1 VARSDN
7 MTAIPIDSVLPDLI
21 TALGGSQAVVL
32 RAATGAGKTTR
43 VPPAVLAAGLV
54 GDGRVLVLQ
63 PRRVAARATATRMA
77 VENGWRLGDQ
87 VGYRIRFESRIGP
100 ATRIEVVT
108 EGILLQRLLRDP
120 FLSEI
125 GLIVFD
131 EFHERNLNSDLALG
145 MVRQIQQ
152 TVRPELK
159 VVVMSATL
167 DSGPVSKYLG
177 DCPTVECSVRRFPV
191 DVSYRN
197 PPERRPMTELAA
209 QAVEQVLD
217 RTPGDVLVFLPG
229 LREIQQTKRLL
240 DEVARRHQLALFS
253 LYGDLP
259 AREQDAVLGPC
270 EARKVILATNVA
282 ETSLTIEGVTAVIDS
297 GWARQMQFD
306 PRVGL
311 NRLRLVPISQSA
323 AEQRTG
329 RAGRT
334 GPGLCVR
341 LWHERAHSA
350 RPEREESEIRR
361 VDLTS
366 AVLQLAGWIEPDLEA
381 FPWFER
387 PRAESLS
394 RAMSLLR
401 RLDALD
407 AQGITRLG
415 RRMASL
421 PVSPRLGRLLIEG
434 QRQGCADH
442 AALGAAMLSERS
454 PFDGTGS
461 QAARGRSRVA
471 SASDLLDR
479 IAALEQFELTGRT
492 DSPWGR
498 IQSGT
503 ARFVLRARDQ
513 LLRELRSS
521 HRRQPSDRREQP
533 PFDAAGDEG
542 AATSETA
549 FLRALLAAFPD
560 RLARRREPGSPRGV
574 MVGGCGVRLAEES
587 AVIEGP
593 LFLCLEVDQGRA
605 ESLVR
610 CASVVHR
617 HWLPKRH
624 LAVRDEVFF
633 DDANERVSARRRV
646 YWEDLLLEESSAG
659 ELDTEETTRILAE
672 AARQAWPRIAA
683 RLDASVLDFVT
694 RARCLKAW
702 VPELEL
708 PDLDDNR
715 LQQLLPLLCRGRR
728 SFAELQQA
736 PWLAAVRDCFE
747 YEQLRA
753 IQRETP
759 EQLTVPSGRPV
770 ALRYE
775 LGRPPVL
782 AVRIQELFGLAET
795 PRIARGR
802 VRVLLHLLAPN
813 MRPQQ
818 VTDDLRSFWDNVYP
832 IVRKELRGRYPKH
845 AWPEDP
851 WTAKPG
857 RK

>member
-1 VARSDN
+1 
-7 MTAIPIDSVLPDLI
+7 MIPLPIDGILSEL
-21 TALGGSQAVVL
+21 TGALRANPAVVL

-43 VPPAVLAAGLV
+43 VPPAVVAAGLA
-54 GDGRVLVLQ
+54 DDKKVLVLQ
-63 PRRVAARATATRMA
+63 PRRVAARATAARMA
-77 VENGWRLGDQ
+77 LENGWRLGEQ
-87 VGYRIRFESRIGP
+87 VGYRIRFESCSGP

-120 FLSEI
+120 FLSDI

-159 VVVMSATL
+159 LVVMSATL
-167 DSGPVSKYLG
+167 DTEPVSRYLG
-177 DCPTVECSVRRFPV
+177 GCPTVECDVRRFPV
-191 DVSYRN
+191 EVTYRN
-197 PPERRPMTELAA
+197 PPERRPMAELAA
-209 QAVEQVLD
+209 EAVELLLD
-217 RTPGDVLVFLPG
+217 RTPGDLLVFLPG

-240 DEVARRHQLALFS
+240 DEVAHRGRFALFS

-270 EARKVILATNVA
+270 ESRKVILATNVA
-282 ETSLTIEGVTAVIDS
+282 ETSLTIEGVTAVVDS

-311 NRLRLVPISQSA
+311 DRLQLVPISQA
-323 AEQRTG
+323 ASEQRTG

-334 GPGLCVR
+334 SPGICLR

-350 RPEREESEIRR
+350 RPEREEPEIRR
-361 VDLTS
+361 VDLTG
-366 AVLQLAGWIEPDLEA
+366 AVLQLAGWVEPDLES

-387 PRAESLS
+387 PRAESLN
-394 RAMSLLR
+394 RAVSLLR

-407 AQGITRLG
+407 DQGITRLG
-415 RRMASL
+415 RRIATL
-421 PVSPRLGRLLIEG
+421 PVPPRLGRLLIEG
-434 QRQGCADH
+434 QRLGCAAH
-442 AALGAAMLSERS
+442 AALGAALLSERS
-454 PFDGTGS
+454 PFQRGESAG
-461 QAARGRSRVA
+461 AVRGRAKVA

-479 IAALEQFELTGRT
+479 IAALAQFEQTGRA
-492 DSPWGR
+492 DSPCGR
-498 IQSGT
+498 IQSGA

-513 LLRELRSS
+513 LLREIRSS
-521 HRRQPSDRREQP
+521 GRRQPSSGHEHP
-533 PFDAAGDEG
+533 PVDGAAKDDAAASD
-542 AATSETA
+542 TA
-549 FLRALLAAFPD
+549 LLRALLAAFPD

-574 MVGGCGVRLAEES
+574 MVGGCGVRLADES
-587 AVIEGP
+587 GVVEGP

-610 CASVVHR
+610 CASVVER
-617 HWLPKRH
+617 QWLPKRH
-624 LAVRDEVFF
+624 LTVRDELFF
-633 DDANERVSARRRV
+633 DEASERVSARRRG

-659 ELDTEETTRILAE
+659 ELNKEEAAQVLAE
-672 AARQAWPRIAA
+672 AARQAWPRIVA
-683 RLDASVLDFVT
+683 RLDASVLDFIA

-702 VPELEL
+702 VPELGL
-708 PDLDDNR
+708 PDLDDDR
-715 LQQLLPLLCRGRR
+715 LQQLLPTLCRDRR

-736 PWLAAVRDCFE
+736 PWLAAVKGCFE
-747 YEQLRA
+747 YEQLQA
-753 IQRETP
+753 IQREAP
-759 EQLTVPSGRPV
+759 DQLTVPSGRPV

-775 LGRPPVL
+775 VGRPPVL

-832 IVRKELRGRYPKH
+832 VVRKELRGRYPKH

-851 WTAKPG
+851 WSAKPG